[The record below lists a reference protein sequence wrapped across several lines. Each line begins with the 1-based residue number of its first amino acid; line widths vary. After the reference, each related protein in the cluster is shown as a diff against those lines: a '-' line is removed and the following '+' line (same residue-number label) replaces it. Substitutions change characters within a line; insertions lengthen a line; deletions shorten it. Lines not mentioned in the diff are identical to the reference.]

1 MTDLEYH
8 NECCC
13 LFADGVRDIHCIK
26 RYYNVADY
34 DNDEFKTIAI
44 CNELVRVKVREFIY
58 RNGDNNYIKQY
69 VASDIIESIIQEN
82 INIQSTVERWHY
94 YGNDLFDSTVGVTV
108 VDRPNIYRNFSLKEA
123 LDLYLN
129 GNNMITQPLLNTV
142 DNYLNNNIYKKY
154 KNKYADLI
162 RIIKK
167 LRKSYGEERT
177 LLTTELFV
185 NIHKLNIKNYETR
198 KC

>member
-1 MTDLEYH
+1 MMDLQYH

-13 LFADGVRDIHCIK
+13 LFAEGVRDIKCIK

-58 RNGDNNYIKQY
+58 RNGDNKHIQHYI
-69 VASDIIESIIQEN
+69 ASDIIESIIQEN
-82 INIQSTVERWHY
+82 INIQSTVKRWQSS
-94 YGNDLFDSTVGVTV
+94 GNDLFDSKVYVLV
-108 VDRPNIYRNFSLKEA
+108 VERPNIYRTFSLKEA

-129 GNNMITQPLLNTV
+129 GNNMITPPLLDTV
-142 DNYLNNNIYKKY
+142 DSYLNNIIYKKY
-154 KNKYADLI
+154 KNKYVDLI

-185 NIHKLNIKNYETR
+185 NIHKLNIKNYETG

>member
-69 VASDIIESIIQEN
+69 VVSDIIESIIQEN
-82 INIQSTVERWHY
+82 INIGSTVKRWQL
-94 YGNDLFDSTVGVTV
+94 GNDLFDTTVEVAV
-108 VDRPNIYRNFSLKEA
+108 VERPNIYRTFTLKEA

-129 GNNMITQPLLNTV
+129 RNNMIAQPLLNTV

-185 NIHKLNIKNYETR
+185 NIHKLNIKNYETG

>member
-8 NECCC
+8 NECYC

-69 VASDIIESIIQEN
+69 VVSDIIESIIQEN
-82 INIQSTVERWHY
+82 INIGSTVKRWQL
-94 YGNDLFDSTVGVTV
+94 GNDLFDTTVEVAV
-108 VDRPNIYRNFSLKEA
+108 VERPNIYRTFTLKEA

-129 GNNMITQPLLNTV
+129 RNNMIAQPLLNTV

-185 NIHKLNIKNYETR
+185 NIHKLNIKNYETG

>member
-34 DNDEFKTIAI
+34 DNNEFKTIAI

-69 VASDIIESIIQEN
+69 VVSDIIESIIQEN
-82 INIQSTVERWHY
+82 INIGSTVKRWQL
-94 YGNDLFDSTVGVTV
+94 GNDLFDTTVEVAV
-108 VDRPNIYRNFSLKEA
+108 VERPNIYRTFTLKEA

-129 GNNMITQPLLNTV
+129 RNNMIAQPLLNTV

-185 NIHKLNIKNYETR
+185 NIHKLNIKNYETG

>member
-1 MTDLEYH
+1 MMDLQYH

-13 LFADGVRDIHCIK
+13 LFAEGVRDIKCIK

-34 DNDEFKTIAI
+34 DNDKFKTIAI

-58 RNGDNNYIKQY
+58 RKGDNSYIKQY
-69 VASDIIESIIQEN
+69 VVSDIIESIIQEN
-82 INIQSTVERWHY
+82 INIQSTVKRWHY
-94 YGNDLFDSTVGVTV
+94 YGNDLFDATLYVSV
-108 VDRPNIYRNFSLKEA
+108 VERPNIYRTFSLKEA

-129 GNNMITQPLLNTV
+129 GNNMISQPLLYAV
-142 DNYLNNNIYKKY
+142 ENYLNNIIYKKY
-154 KNKYADLI
+154 KTKYADLI

-167 LRKSYGEERT
+167 LRKSYGEQRT

-185 NIHKLNIKNYETR
+185 NIHKLNIKNYETC
-198 KC
+198 K